1 MLARGRAKGAS
12 IEKVTSWVLATL
24 LALLLAFFCVGSQ
37 ARSTV
42 LYAFGNAMNFLFGSS
57 AVLDALAEQE
67 AQAVIASDANASAA
81 QSGSSTTSAS
91 SKAATNA
98 ASSSGSSASKAA
110 NDAVLAGAT
119 EASSTGSVAISTS
132 KKYKVTYEWEGLSN
146 TSGLSNEIG
155 IPVALDLPTQKK
167 VREGEEI
174 TINPLYEKG
183 TTVYEV
189 SKEGVITGW
198 YTFSGWMYEGEVVS
212 GTMTMPA
219 EEVTFTGTWEHKEK
233 DDNPL
238 PSEGTHEI
246 TYTWTNGPSTSVLY
260 TASGT
265 AKNVLL
271 PSGELCE
278 QGVPYTVN
286 TTYYPG
292 YTLYEHDTNGYVCAS
307 YTFSGWKID
316 GTAVEGVQYME
327 SSDVTISGTWTRVA
341 IEAPHV
347 IRYEW
352 TDAPDT
358 SLELYDEE
366 ENVVPIALPE
376 GNVLYEDSLF
386 TLDTTYTPGM
396 KLYRYS
402 ADGYALITYT
412 FSGWTVEGTQA
423 PAQITVGSS
432 DITICGTW
440 TASMITYDITYSWAW
455 KDKDG
460 NNVDAPDEDQ
470 VFYDEDG
477 NVIDYEVKVP
487 GTLAKAPGAIV
498 DVDTQFTDET
508 VLYVHDEAGK
518 VIGRYEFSGWD
529 YQGELYVEDYD
540 VEIKGEWT
548 YYEQE
553 E

>member
-1 MLARGRAKGAS
+1 MLARGRAKGAT
-12 IEKVTSWVLATL
+12 IEKVTSWVLASI

-67 AQAVIASDANASAA
+67 AQATIASDANASAA
-81 QSGSSTTSAS
+81 QSGTSTTSAS

-110 NDAVLAGAT
+110 SDAVLAGAT

-146 TSGLSNEIG
+146 TSGLSDEIG
-155 IPVALDLPTQKK
+155 IPVVLDLPTQKK

-189 SKEGVITGW
+189 TKEGVITGW

-219 EEVTFTGTWEHKEK
+219 EEVTFTGTWEHKKK

-238 PSEGTHEI
+238 PSEDVHEI
-246 TYTWTNGPSTSVLY
+246 TYSWTNGPSTSVLY

-265 AKNVLL
+265 AKNVSL
-271 PSGELCE
+271 PSGEKCE

-292 YTLYEHDTNGYVCAS
+292 YTLYEHDANGYVCAS

-316 GTAVEGVQYME
+316 GVAVEGVQYME

-376 GNVLYEDSLF
+376 GSVLYKDSLF

-396 KLYRYS
+396 VLYRYS
-402 ADGYALITYT
+402 SEGYKVITYT
-412 FSGWTVEGTQA
+412 FNGWTVEGAQA

-440 TASMITYDITYSWAW
+440 TASMITYDITYSWTW

-460 NNVDAPDEDQ
+460 NDIDAPDEDQ

-477 NVIDYEVKVP
+477 NAIDYKVKAP
-487 GTLAKAPGAIV
+487 GVLVKAPGAIV

-508 VLYVHDEAGK
+508 VLYVHDEAGN